1 MHIFFLCSDAKSSA
15 IREWV
20 CGTREQCRSWW
31 VVRFGTTKG
40 KMVQTKRFNLQAR
53 QIFTVVDWF
62 IGLCFVIS
70 KATVQ
75 LQWFGF
81 CCKSSEKEEIRK
93 IGDYNNSGR
102 GRGGWQQQ
110 RQQSDLRTSYP
121 FGVRLKR
128 RWQLGLVFRRF
139 RLKLV
144 VHGRYS
150 PI

>member
-128 RWQLGLVFRRF
+128 RWQLGRHCGFD
-139 RLKLV
+139 
-144 VHGRYS
+144 
-150 PI
+150 